1 MKIKGNPVPPGVRKQ
16 LRKLF
21 KVSKASDEKAQF
33 EPSRPRQ
40 TFAFREGDLV
50 SVKREYIPEHLPT
63 DGIVTSIDP
72 TRTMFDVL
80 LGTERLTIWGGQ
92 IKYSISR

>member
-1 MKIKGNPVPPGVRKQ
+1 MKIKGNPVPPSVRKQ
-16 LRKLF
+16 LRKQF
-21 KVSKASDEKAQF
+21 KVTKTSDEKAQT

-50 SVKREYIPEHLPT
+50 SVKREYLPAHLPT
-63 DGIVTSIDP
+63 DGIITGIDL
-72 TRTMFDVL
+72 TKTMFDVL
-80 LGTERLTIWGGQ
+80 LGTEKLTIWGGQ